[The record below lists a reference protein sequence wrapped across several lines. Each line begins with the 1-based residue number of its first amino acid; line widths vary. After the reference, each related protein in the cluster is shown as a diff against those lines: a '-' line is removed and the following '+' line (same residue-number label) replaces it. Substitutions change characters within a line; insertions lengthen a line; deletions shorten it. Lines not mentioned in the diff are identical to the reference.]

1 MEVLF
6 EFTGEGRKKERK
18 KERRRRSWVLWRV
31 IVVTFYV
38 TEELQCILQREKIAS
53 RSGVERGERT
63 REERGD

>member
-1 MEVLF
+1 
-6 EFTGEGRKKERK
+6 
-18 KERRRRSWVLWRV
+18 LWRV